1 MATINWSDVDSKY
14 ALQYKSYAE
23 DGTYK
28 VKCDGVEMK
37 EAGSKGNMILKFHF
51 EETNDVQFPTADH
64 WMSKDNNNW
73 RIHHMKELFIAL
85 GATEEKAKKCCELAE
100 SKDDFSYAA
109 KAYKKGFDTLLA
121 KKPEIEIEVWTE
133 GKYARAE
140 FTNRNVAM
148 RRDNDQKSEDPM
160 ADAEEVGDDE
170 IDLSDVPF

>member
-1 MATINWSDVDSKY
+1 MAINWDDVESKY
-14 ALQYKSYAE
+14 ASQYKDYAE

-37 EAGSKGNMILKFHF
+37 EAGSKGNVVLKFHF
-51 EETNDVQFPTADH
+51 EETDDVQFPTADH

-73 RIHHMKELFIAL
+73 RIHHMKELLIAL
-85 GATEEKAKKCCELAE
+85 GTTEEKARKCCEMAE
-100 SKDDFSYAA
+100 SKDSFDYAT
-109 KAYKKGFDTLLA
+109 KAYKKAFDTLLA
-121 KKPEIEIEVWTE
+121 KKPEVEIEVYTE

-148 RRDNDQKSEDPM
+148 RRDNDAKAEDPM
-160 ADAEEVGDDE
+160 ADAEEISDDE